1 MPTETIN
8 GIEIHYRDVGAGF
21 PVVLLHG
28 YTGNSRNWALTVP
41 ALRDRFRVISPDHRG
56 HGLSGKPRSED
67 AYSLPEMA
75 DDVYKLLHSLG
86 IHECYLVGHSMG
98 GMIAQYVVLEH
109 PELVRALVLEDTA
122 PETLPMRNEYRNKLL
137 ALAREEGME
146 AAFEEQL
153 RLNPDPR
160 LIANPQYVHLWRE
173 QFLMTG
179 LDAYIACGQAMATR
193 ESLVGRLHEITVP
206 TLIICGERDEPFL
219 APSRVMHE
227 AIPGSEFV
235 IIEGAGHGPQM
246 ETPAEF
252 NRVLTSFL
260 ARVHE
265 ETAASV

>member
-1 MPTETIN
+1 MPTEFID
-8 GIEIHYRDVGAGF
+8 GIEIHYRDVGVGF

-67 AYSLPEMA
+67 AYSLAEMA
-75 DDVYKLLHSLG
+75 EDMYKLLHLLA
-86 IHECYLVGHSMG
+86 IHECHLVGHSMG

-122 PETLPMRNEYRNKLL
+122 AETLSMRNEYRNRLL
-137 ALAREEGME
+137 AIAREEGME

-160 LIANPQYVHLWRE
+160 LTANPQFVHLWRE

-179 LDAYIACGQAMATR
+179 LDAYIACGNAMATR
-193 ESLVGRLHEITVP
+193 ESRVARLHEITVP

-227 AIPGSEFV
+227 AIPGSELV

-252 NRVLTSFL
+252 NRVLCGFL
-260 ARVHE
+260 DRVQAN
-265 ETAASV
+265 AAVA